1 MFRGL
6 RNEGERLAAAYV
18 RGVWYTKDI
27 QVVEDTWGVGVQSG
41 ETWQILNST

>member
-18 RGVWYTKDI
+18 RGVWYTKDHAD
-27 QVVEDTWGVGVQSG
+27 VYLRPLRQSG
-41 ETWQILNST
+41 ETWLTHS